1 MHTGHIIQQQ
11 KEGEDNQERYINKFI
26 IMETEFYTNNSHL
39 GRKIERIRRLR
50 GMTQTDLGELLGVT
64 KQAISKMEQSEKID
78 DDKLKQVA
86 DALGV
91 TEDGLKK
98 FTEETVLYSTNNF
111 YENCHVSAS
120 NIGPIT
126 HVENLNHF
134 SMEQAVK
141 LFEELLKIER
151 EKYSKGKEDSK

>member
-1 MHTGHIIQQQ
+1 
-11 KEGEDNQERYINKFI
+11 
-26 IMETEFYTNNSHL
+26 METESYTNNSHL

-111 YENCHVSAS
+111 MKTA
-120 NIGPIT
+120 
-126 HVENLNHF
+126 
-134 SMEQAVK
+134 M
-141 LFEELLKIER
+141 
-151 EKYSKGKEDSK
+151 

>member
-1 MHTGHIIQQQ
+1 
-11 KEGEDNQERYINKFI
+11 
-26 IMETEFYTNNSHL
+26 METESYTNNSHL

-111 YENCHVSAS
+111 Y
-120 NIGPIT
+120 
-126 HVENLNHF
+126 
-134 SMEQAVK
+134 
-141 LFEELLKIER
+141 
-151 EKYSKGKEDSK
+151 

>member
-1 MHTGHIIQQQ
+1 
-11 KEGEDNQERYINKFI
+11 
-26 IMETEFYTNNSHL
+26 METESYTNNSHL

-98 FTEETVLYSTNNF
+98 FTEETVL
-111 YENCHVSAS
+111 
-120 NIGPIT
+120 
-126 HVENLNHF
+126 
-134 SMEQAVK
+134 
-141 LFEELLKIER
+141 
-151 EKYSKGKEDSK
+151 

>member
-1 MHTGHIIQQQ
+1 
-11 KEGEDNQERYINKFI
+11 
-26 IMETEFYTNNSHL
+26 METEFYTNNSHL

-98 FTEETVLYSTNNF
+98 FTEETVLYSTKQF
-111 YENCHVSAS
+111 
-120 NIGPIT
+120 
-126 HVENLNHF
+126 L
-134 SMEQAVK
+134 
-141 LFEELLKIER
+141 
-151 EKYSKGKEDSK
+151 

>member
-1 MHTGHIIQQQ
+1 
-11 KEGEDNQERYINKFI
+11 
-26 IMETEFYTNNSHL
+26 METESYTNNSHL

-91 TEDGLKK
+91 TEDGLK
-98 FTEETVLYSTNNF
+98 EIHGRNS
-111 YENCHVSAS
+111 
-120 NIGPIT
+120 PI
-126 HVENLNHF
+126 
-134 SMEQAVK
+134 
-141 LFEELLKIER
+141 
-151 EKYSKGKEDSK
+151 

>member
-1 MHTGHIIQQQ
+1 
-11 KEGEDNQERYINKFI
+11 
-26 IMETEFYTNNSHL
+26 METESYTNNSHL

-98 FTEETVLYSTNNF
+98 FTEETIF
-111 YENCHVSAS
+111 
-120 NIGPIT
+120 P
-126 HVENLNHF
+126 
-134 SMEQAVK
+134 
-141 LFEELLKIER
+141 
-151 EKYSKGKEDSK
+151 

>member
-1 MHTGHIIQQQ
+1 
-11 KEGEDNQERYINKFI
+11 
-26 IMETEFYTNNSHL
+26 METESYTNNSHL

-111 YENCHVSAS
+111 YENCHV
-120 NIGPIT
+120 
-126 HVENLNHF
+126 ENLNHF

>member
-1 MHTGHIIQQQ
+1 
-11 KEGEDNQERYINKFI
+11 
-26 IMETEFYTNNSHL
+26 
-39 GRKIERIRRLR
+39 
-50 GMTQTDLGELLGVT
+50 
-64 KQAISKMEQSEKID
+64 MEQSEKID

-151 EKYSKGKEDSK
+151 EKNTNYTALTALTSVYIRIIRARNVLLYNKV

>member
-1 MHTGHIIQQQ
+1 
-11 KEGEDNQERYINKFI
+11 
-26 IMETEFYTNNSHL
+26 METESYTNNSHL

-111 YENCHVSAS
+111 
-120 NIGPIT
+120 
-126 HVENLNHF
+126 
-134 SMEQAVK
+134 
-141 LFEELLKIER
+141 
-151 EKYSKGKEDSK
+151 

>member
-1 MHTGHIIQQQ
+1 
-11 KEGEDNQERYINKFI
+11 
-26 IMETEFYTNNSHL
+26 METESYTNNSHL

-98 FTEETVLYSTNNF
+98 FT
-111 YENCHVSAS
+111 
-120 NIGPIT
+120 
-126 HVENLNHF
+126 
-134 SMEQAVK
+134 
-141 LFEELLKIER
+141 
-151 EKYSKGKEDSK
+151 

>member
-1 MHTGHIIQQQ
+1 
-11 KEGEDNQERYINKFI
+11 
-26 IMETEFYTNNSHL
+26 METESYTNNSHL

-111 YENCHVSAS
+111 MRTV
-120 NIGPIT
+120 
-126 HVENLNHF
+126 
-134 SMEQAVK
+134 M
-141 LFEELLKIER
+141 
-151 EKYSKGKEDSK
+151 